1 MQPFI
6 TYREENDEGVLC
18 YYILQKSFPHY
29 VGVIVGMPIFDAIVN
44 APLPE
49 YNLYVSYAGCL
60 HGNVVP
66 SYSNS
71 DAERDAIF
79 YAMAEWYY
87 RGGGWYAPYPV
98 YGGWSTWS
106 PPVVVER
113 QPVVVQS
120 LPPGPPPQSLWYYCQ
135 NPAGYYP
142 YVSACPGGWTPVPAT
157 PAPPPPDR

>member
-6 TYREENDEGVLC
+6 TYREENEEGVLC

-29 VGVIVGMPIFDAIVN
+29 VGVVVSRPDFDALVN

-49 YNLYVSYAGCL
+49 YNLYVSYGGCL
-60 HGNVVP
+60 IGNVVP

-87 RGGGWYAPYPV
+87 WNRIKKEPKKYEKFKINA
-98 YGGWSTWS
+98 SITT
-106 PPVVVER
+106 E
-113 QPVVVQS
+113 QS
-120 LPPGPPPQSLWYYCQ
+120 NSI
-135 NPAGYYP
+135 
-142 YVSACPGGWTPVPAT
+142 
-157 PAPPPPDR
+157 R

>member
-6 TYREENDEGVLC
+6 TYREENDKGVLC

-29 VGVIVGMPIFDAIVN
+29 VGVIVSIPDFDALVN

-49 YNLYVSYAGCL
+49 CNLYVSYGGCL

-87 RGGGWYAPYPV
+87 WNRVKKEPKKYEKFKINA
-98 YGGWSTWS
+98 SITTK
-106 PPVVVER
+106 
-113 QPVVVQS
+113 QS
-120 LPPGPPPQSLWYYCQ
+120 NSIG
-135 NPAGYYP
+135 
-142 YVSACPGGWTPVPAT
+142 
-157 PAPPPPDR
+157 